1 MRHFL
6 LASHRRLLTVLAL
19 TAASLLSALS
29 ASARPVPGGGTPAT
43 TGVEPAST
51 VETASA
57 GVAYPMVLSLVLAV
71 LSVGAIAYFVGM
83 ARQRRMAAHSA

>member
-19 TAASLLSALS
+19 TSASLLTALS

-51 VETASA
+51 VQTAST
-57 GVAYPMVLSLVLAV
+57 GVAYPMVLGLVVAV
-71 LSVGAIAYFVGM
+71 LCVGAAAYFAGM
-83 ARQRRMAAHSA
+83 ARQRRIVAHGA